1 MSKNALKL
9 DNQLCFPLYAASRLV
24 TRVYQP
30 LLAELDITYP
40 QYLVFLLLWE
50 NDERPVSELSKC
62 LFLDTNT
69 LTPLLQR
76 LETKGLITRQRNKAD
91 ERQVIISLTKQGKE
105 LKHKAKKIPMQF
117 KNAMSHSSSLT
128 EQDIEQLQC
137 LLRQVLQAAE

>member
-1 MSKNALKL
+1 MSKDALKL
-9 DNQLCFPLYAASRLV
+9 DHQLCFPLYAASRLV

-40 QYLVFLLLWE
+40 QYLVFLVLWE
-50 NDERPVSELSKC
+50 NDERSVSELSKC

-76 LETKGLITRQRNKAD
+76 LESKGFVTRKRNKAD

-105 LKHKAKKIPMQF
+105 LKHKAKKIPLHF
-117 KNAMSHSSSLT
+117 KNALSHSSSLT

-137 LLRQVLQAAE
+137 LLQQVLQAAE